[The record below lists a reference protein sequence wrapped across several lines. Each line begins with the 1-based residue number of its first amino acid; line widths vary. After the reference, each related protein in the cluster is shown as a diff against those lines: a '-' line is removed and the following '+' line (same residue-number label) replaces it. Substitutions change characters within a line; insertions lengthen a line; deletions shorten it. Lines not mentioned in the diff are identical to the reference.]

1 MGVKITIG
9 KNKRNKKAEKK
20 TKRKSKTKKE
30 TAKVEITK
38 TKKSSMSQLRHDLV
52 TDDWV
57 VIATGRGKRPDDFV
71 IKEDGKKAVFD
82 TKKCLFCDPDASG
95 QKPDVLIYNTSSGDW
110 SLRVF
115 PNKYPAFARPLGG
128 KLHHK
133 EEGPYFWMD
142 GVGYHEVIVTRDH
155 KKHIGLM
162 DPLRVAEVLD
172 AYQTRYIELMNK
184 KSVRYVEI
192 FHNHGKQAG
201 ASISHPHSQ
210 LAAIPIIS
218 PYISQEINGAEHYYD
233 ANHNCVYCMILE
245 WEMEHRKR
253 IVYENDHF
261 IVLCPFASRAAFE
274 TWIIPKLHK
283 PYFERSSDEEKIS
296 GGEALHE
303 AIRRTSNALNSPPFN
318 FYLHTSPCDGK
329 DYHFYHWHIEVIPRT
344 STWAG
349 FELSTGVEISAI
361 EPERAAKFL
370 RKSK

>member
-1 MGVKITIG
+1 MGVKISIG
-9 KNKRNKKAEKK
+9 KKTENKKHSNKRLKKVQG
-20 TKRKSKTKKE
+20 TQ
-30 TAKVEITK
+30 KVQITK
-38 TKKSSMSQLRHDLV
+38 QKKQAMSQLRHDLV

-57 VIATGRGKRPDDFV
+57 VIATGRGKRPHDFV
-71 IKEDGKKAVFD
+71 LKDKAKSAVFD
-82 TKKCLFCDPDASG
+82 GNDCLFCDPVMSK
-95 QKPDVLIYNTSSGDW
+95 QEPDVLIYNTSDGDW

-115 PNKYPAFARPLGG
+115 PNKYPAFARPKGG
-128 KLHHK
+128 KINHQ

-155 KKHIGLM
+155 EKHIGMM

-172 AYQTRYIELMNK
+172 SYQTRYLDLMNK

-192 FHNHGKQAG
+192 FHNHGKEAG

-218 PYISQEINGAEHYYD
+218 PYINLEITGAEHYYD
-233 ANHNCVYCMILE
+233 SNRRCVYCTILD
-245 WEMEHRKR
+245 WELEHRKR

-261 IVLCPFASRAAFE
+261 VVLCPFASRAAFE
-274 TWIIPKLHK
+274 TWIIPKQHK
-283 PYFERSSDEEKIS
+283 PYFERSSDEDKIA
-296 GGEALHE
+296 GGDALHQ
-303 AIRRTSNALNSPPFN
+303 AIKRTHKALNNPPFN
-318 FYLHTSPCDGK
+318 FYLHTSPCDGR
-329 DYHFYHWHIEVIPRT
+329 DYHYYHWHIEVIPRT